1 MDSFIIRWYNR
12 NRKMVWIVVLTI
24 VAIIGLIQTLN
35 NYYKNNPKDESSS
48 TISTTAYNTTNY
60 AVVTQEEI
68 SERQERQT
76 LVTLYF
82 VNKETG
88 VLMPEARLIDAKLL
102 TQNPYSTLVGLLL
115 NGPKN
120 DKLESVIPAGTRLNS
135 VSLEKDMAIVDLSV
149 EFIKGVEK
157 GAEEESK
164 IVYSI
169 VNTLVELTEIESVK
183 ILIDGK
189 EGLCFADE
197 ALNFKSPFVR
207 MD

>member
-1 MDSFIIRWYNR
+1 MNKKIFLILL
-12 NRKMVWIVVLTI
+12 IVILL
-24 VAIIGLIQTLN
+24 IGAGFCLWQYSKEEPQEEFTEYI
-35 NYYKNNPKDESSS
+35 P
-48 TISTTAYNTTNY
+48 
-60 AVVTQEEI
+60 QEEI

>member
-1 MDSFIIRWYNR
+1 MGRKIIL
-12 NRKMVWIVVLTI
+12 ILLVVLLLLG
-24 VAIIGLIQTLN
+24 AGFCLWQ
-35 NYYKNNPKDESSS
+35 YSKDEPEEEF
-48 TISTTAYNTTNY
+48 TEYTP
-60 AVVTQEEI
+60 QEEI
-68 SERQERQT
+68 SDEQERQT

-88 VLMPEARLIDAKLL
+88 ELMPEARLIDVKLL
-102 TQNPYSTLVGLLL
+102 TKNPYATLVGLLL

-120 DKLESVIPAGTRLNS
+120 DKLENVIPAGTRLNG
-135 VSLEKDMAIVDLSV
+135 VKVEKGMAIVDLSE
-149 EFIKGVEK
+149 EFIKDVESK
-157 GAEEESK
+157 TEEESK

-189 EGLCFADE
+189 ENPRFE
-197 ALNFKSPFVR
+197 TPFLK

>member
-1 MDSFIIRWYNR
+1 MN
-12 NRKMVWIVVLTI
+12 KKVLLVLLVI
-24 VAIIGLIQTLN
+24 LLVAGAGFCLWKYSQNKQEEEITE
-35 NYYKNNPKDESSS
+35 YTP
-48 TISTTAYNTTNY
+48 
-60 AVVTQEEI
+60 QEEI
-68 SERQERQT
+68 SIEQERQT

-82 VNKETG
+82 VNKETKM
-88 VLMPEARLIDAKLL
+88 LMPEARLIDAKLL
-102 TQNPYSTLVGLLL
+102 TQNPYATLVGLLI

-120 DKLESVIPAGTRLNS
+120 DKLESVIPEGTRLNK
-135 VSLEKDMAIVDLSV
+135 VEVQKDMAIVDLSE
-149 EFIKGVEK
+149 EFIKGVSK

-189 EGLCFADE
+189 EGLCFEDGQID
-197 ALNFKSPFVR
+197 FKSPFVR

>member
-1 MDSFIIRWYNR
+1 MNKKVLLILLVILL
-12 NRKMVWIVVLTI
+12 IVGAGFCLWKYSQNEQKEEIT
-24 VAIIGLIQTLN
+24 QYT
-35 NYYKNNPKDESSS
+35 P
-48 TISTTAYNTTNY
+48 
-60 AVVTQEEI
+60 QEEI
-68 SERQERQT
+68 SIEQERQT

-82 VNKETG
+82 VNKETKM
-88 VLMPEARLIDAKLL
+88 LMPEARLIDAKLL
-102 TQNPYSTLVGLLL
+102 TQNPYATLVGLLL

-120 DKLESVIPAGTRLNS
+120 DKLESVIPEGTRLNK
-135 VSLEKDMAIVDLSV
+135 VEVQKDMAIVDLSE
-149 EFIKGVEK
+149 EFIKGVSK

-189 EGLCFADE
+189 EGLCFEDGQID
-197 ALNFKSPFVR
+197 FKSPFVR